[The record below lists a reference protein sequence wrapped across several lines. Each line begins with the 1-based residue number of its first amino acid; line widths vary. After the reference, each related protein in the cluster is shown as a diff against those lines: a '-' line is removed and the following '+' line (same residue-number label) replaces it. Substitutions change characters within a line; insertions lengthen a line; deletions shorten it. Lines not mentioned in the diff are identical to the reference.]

1 MRLWQNSRGKYLAIG
16 FCCGLLVSGVLFVVF
31 NKPTRMSNT
40 LPEARGSSSNFQI
53 ISSPV
58 VCAEPQNDNK
68 NLVDINTATLED
80 LDSLPGIGAA
90 KAKSI
95 MDFRQRYGD
104 FKDIT
109 ELLYVT
115 GISDSLFQQVCAM
128 ITVEN

>member
-16 FCCGLLVSGVLFVVF
+16 FCCGLLASGILFVAF

-40 LPEARGSSSNFQI
+40 LPDARDSSANLQI
-53 ISSPV
+53 TSSPMI
-58 VCAEPQNDNK
+58 CAEPQSNNK
-68 NLVDINTATLED
+68 NLVNINTATLED

-95 MDFRQRYGD
+95 VDYRQRYGD
-104 FKDIT
+104 FKEIS